1 MHRNFRYVPNA
12 VVRELLTAARA
23 NEVAEETLLDHANGL
38 IDWAEPRQM
47 DLFPTEAGTVYKAKG
62 CVLKRHGVA
71 GFRIVGLN
79 RAPIGQ
85 RIMAERPTKNVLLSD
100 ASTAAF
106 FGIVD
111 ERWGY
116 AMRTGA
122 CGAVALKHLAR
133 PGDSQAAVL
142 GTGHMAYASILTL
155 AAAVELE
162 RVSVWSRDAERRSA
176 FAERMARETGI
187 EVVAAASAQECVQD
201 VPLVVAMTPGM
212 DPLMKSEWFVPGAT
226 IYVGGGGQE
235 IEDRA
240 YRDMTFMADDR
251 AQIRITSDIMHLEA
265 EHGYDDS
272 WVAAD
277 LAEVVS
283 GQHPGRQAD
292 DEQILIRS
300 QGLVTQDVAQ
310 ALWLYEEAERQDA
323 GVSLE
328 DALPEGPD
336 TPLY

>member
-1 MHRNFRYVPNA
+1 MDRSFRYVPNA
-12 VVRELLTAARA
+12 VVRELLTPSRA
-23 NEVAEETLLDHANGL
+23 NELAEETLLDHANGL
-38 IDWAEPRQM
+38 IDWASPRQM
-47 DLFPTEAGTVYKAKG
+47 DLFPSDAGTQYKVKG

-71 GFRIVGLN
+71 GFRVVGLN

-100 ASTAAF
+100 ASTSAF

-116 AMRTGA
+116 GMRTGA
-122 CGAVALKHLAR
+122 CGAVAIKHLAR
-133 PGDSQAAVL
+133 PGDTRAAVF

-155 AAAVELE
+155 TAAVPLE
-162 RVSVWSRDAERRSA
+162 RISVWSRDAERRSA
-176 FAERMARETGI
+176 FAARMTGETGV
-187 EVVAAASAQECVQD
+187 EVVPADSPEAALKDA
-201 VPLVVAMTPGM
+201 PIVVAMTPGM
-212 DPLMKSEWFVPGAT
+212 DPLLKKEWFVPGAT
-226 IYVGGGGQE
+226 VYVGGGSQE
-235 IEDRA
+235 VEDRC
-240 YRDMTFMADDR
+240 YKEMTFMGDDR
-251 AQIRITSDIMHLEA
+251 AQIRITSDIMHLIDA
-265 EHGYDDS
+265 HGYDDS

-277 LAEVVS
+277 LAQVVS
-283 GQHPGRQAD
+283 GQYAGRQSD

-328 DALPEGPD
+328 HALPEGPG